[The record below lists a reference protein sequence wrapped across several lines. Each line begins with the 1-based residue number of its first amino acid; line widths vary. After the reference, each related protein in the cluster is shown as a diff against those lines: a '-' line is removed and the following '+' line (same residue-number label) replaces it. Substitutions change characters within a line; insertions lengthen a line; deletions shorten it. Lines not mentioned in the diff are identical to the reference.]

1 MTVGIGPKDPN
12 LWLSLMGRSL
22 AFLIEGRFE
31 EADEA
36 GKRAIAGP
44 NAPIIVRVIH
54 AAALGNLGRLDE
66 ARASIDTMQNLDP
79 GFSLKYVD
87 RVIPTNEVIVR
98 EVILNGLRKAGAP
111 EVLYQ
116 LAKRL
121 TR

>member
-1 MTVGIGPKDPN
+1 MAHDIDSDFSAFGNPLIESQLITVGISPKDPN

-36 GKRAIAGP
+36 GKRAIAVP

-79 GFSLKYVD
+79 GFY
-87 RVIPTNEVIVR
+87 
-98 EVILNGLRKAGAP
+98 
-111 EVLYQ
+111 
-116 LAKRL
+116 
-121 TR
+121 

>member
-1 MTVGIGPKDPN
+1 MTVGISPKDPN

-36 GKRAIAGP
+36 GKRAIAVP

-87 RVIPTNEVIVR
+87 QVIPTNEVIVR

-111 EVLYQ
+111 EG
-116 LAKRL
+116 
-121 TR
+121 